1 MVLPDSVQKAFIA
14 KMFLT
19 AEISV
24 CRREREFIE
33 MLPAALLDLY
43 VRLISR
49 VLNGVPNFDQPIER
63 QSYSGRCICDCWL
76 CDWQGSVKYH

>member
-14 KMFLT
+14 KVFLT

-33 MLPAALLDLY
+33 MLPAALLD
-43 VRLISR
+43 
-49 VLNGVPNFDQPIER
+49 
-63 QSYSGRCICDCWL
+63 
-76 CDWQGSVKYH
+76 